1 MNLKLENTRY
11 EIASWL
17 RMLDYQQQEI
27 IDMKTR
33 IADVIK
39 GKVGQQ
45 ILEELEEFQNIFLA
59 KDTVIAFFKRDIVRL
74 NEELQRGSILPM
86 TLHIIREDIPKMEQE
101 FNILKRAF
109 NDFIEKI
116 L

>member
-11 EIASWL
+11 EISSWL
-17 RMLDYQQQEI
+17 RMLSYQQQEI

-33 IADVIK
+33 IAGVIK
-39 GKVGQQ
+39 ENVGQH

-74 NEELQRGSILPM
+74 NEELQSESAVP
-86 TLHIIREDIPKMEQE
+86 TALHIIREDIPKMELE
-101 FNILKRAF
+101 FNILKKSF
-109 NDFIEKI
+109 NDCIEKI